1 MAQKH
6 IRFDW
11 AIKKLLRNKANF
23 EILEGFLSELLM
35 EDIFV
40 QEIIESESNKEN
52 PYDKSNRVDIL
63 VKNHR
68 GELMLIEIQNENEYD
83 YFHRMNYGQA
93 KLISENLFAGNK
105 YAAIKKVYSINI
117 VYFDLGQG
125 TDYIYVG
132 ETTFRGMHD
141 HDELRLSTKQQ
152 EIYALEKPSDIFATY
167 YLLRLNNFDDIPE
180 NTLDEWIY
188 FLKRSEIQDSFK
200 AKGLIKAKEAMR
212 VDSLNPSE
220 KEDYE
225 NYIKVHRIR
234 LGEIDTAWENGKD
247 AAKKEFMPI
256 FEEQRKQIEEAE
268 KQKEEAEKQ
277 KEEAEKQKEAMR
289 NTLKNTIL
297 QLQSLG
303 MDLAQIGNITGKTQ
317 EEINEILR

>member
-23 EILEGFLSELLM
+23 EILEGFLTELLM

-93 KLISENLFAGNK
+93 KLISEHLFAGDK
-105 YAAIKKVYSINI
+105 YAEIMKVYSINI

-125 TDYIYVG
+125 TDYIYIG

-141 HDELRLSTKQQ
+141 HDELRLSSKQQ

-212 VDSLNPSE
+212 VDSLDASE

-256 FEEQRKQIEEAE
+256 IEEERRQKEEAE

-277 KEEAEKQKEAMR
+277 KEEAEKQREEMK

-297 QLQSLG
+297 HLQSLG
-303 MDLAQIGNITGKTQ
+303 MDLAQIGNITGKIQ
-317 EEINEILR
+317 EEIKEILR

>member
-40 QEIIESESNKEN
+40 QEIIESESNKN
-52 PYDKSNRVDIL
+52 TPYDKSNRVDIL
-63 VKNHR
+63 VRNHR
-68 GELMLIEIQNENEYD
+68 NELMLIEIQNENEYD

-93 KLISENLFAGNK
+93 KLISEHLFAGEK
-105 YAAIKKVYSINI
+105 YSEIKKVYSINI

-125 TDYIYVG
+125 SDYIYIG
-132 ETTFRGMHD
+132 QTRFRGMHD
-141 HDELRLSTKQQ
+141 NDELKLSEKQQ
-152 EIYALEKPSDIFATY
+152 EIYQLESPSDIFATY
-167 YLLRLNNFDDIPE
+167 YLLRLRNFDDQPE
-180 NTLDEWIY
+180 DTLDEWIY

-200 AKGLIKAKEAMR
+200 AKGLQKAKEAMR
-212 VDSLNPSE
+212 VDNLNAAE

-225 NYIKVHRIR
+225 NYVKVHRIR
-234 LGEIDTAWENGKD
+234 LGELDTAWINGKD
-247 AAKKEFMPI
+247 AAEKELMPV
-256 FEEQRKQIEEAE
+256 IEEAKKRE
-268 KQKEEAEKQ
+268 EEAKKRE
-277 KEEAEKQKEAMR
+277 EEAKKREKEMKNAF
-289 NTLKNTIL
+289 KNTIV

-303 MDLAQIGNITGKTQ
+303 MDMAQIEKITGKTS
-317 EEINEILR
+317 EEIKQILS

>member
-23 EILEGFLSELLM
+23 EILEGFLTELLM

-200 AKGLIKAKEAMR
+200 AKGLIKAKEVMR

-256 FEEQRKQIEEAE
+256 FEEQRKQIEEERKQKEAAE
-268 KQKEEAEKQ
+268 KQKEEMKNA
-277 KEEAEKQKEAMR
+277 
-289 NTLKNTIL
+289 LKNTIL
-297 QLQSLG
+297 KLQSLG
-303 MDLAQIGNITGKTQ
+303 MDSAQIGDITGKTQ
-317 EEINEILR
+317 EEINEILG

>member
-1 MAQKH
+1 MQKH

-63 VKNHR
+63 VKNHQ

-93 KLISENLFAGNK
+93 KLISEHLFAGNK
-105 YAAIKKVYSINI
+105 YAEIKKVYSINI

-125 TDYIYVG
+125 TDYIYIG

-141 HDELRLSTKQQ
+141 HDELKLSAKQQ

-167 YLLRLNNFDDIPE
+167 YLLRLNNFDDKPE

-188 FLKRSEIQDSFK
+188 FLKRSEIQDTFK

-212 VDSLNPSE
+212 IDSLDADE
-220 KEDYE
+220 KEDYD
-225 NYIKVHRIR
+225 NFIKVQRIR
-234 LGEIDTAWENGKD
+234 LGEIDTAWESGKD
-247 AAKKEFMPI
+247 AARKEFMPM
-256 FEEQRKQIEEAE
+256 IEEE
-268 KQKEEAEKQ
+268 RRQKEEMKYI
-277 KEEAEKQKEAMR
+277 
-289 NTLKNTIL
+289 LKSTIL
-297 QLQSLG
+297 KLQSLG
-303 MDLAQIGNITGKTQ
+303 MDLAQIGNIMSKT
-317 EEINEILR
+317 EEQIKDILG

>member
-1 MAQKH
+1 MVQKH

-40 QEIIESESNKEN
+40 QEILESESNKDN

-93 KLISENLFAGNK
+93 KLISENIFAGNK
-105 YAAIKKVYSINI
+105 YSEIKKVYSINI

-125 TDYIYVG
+125 SDYIYIG
-132 ETTFRGMHD
+132 ETVFKGMHD
-141 HDELRLSTKQQ
+141 HDELALSAKQQ
-152 EIYALEKPSDIFATY
+152 EIYSLEKPSDIFATY
-167 YLLRLNNFDDIPE
+167 YLLRLNNFDDKPE

-188 FLKRSEIQDSFK
+188 FLKRSQIEDGFK
-200 AKGLIKAKEAMR
+200 AKGLQKAKEAMR
-212 VDSLNPSE
+212 IDNLNPSE

-225 NYIKVHRIR
+225 NFIKVRRIR
-234 LGEIDTAWENGKD
+234 LGEIDTAWEGGKD
-247 AAKKEFMPI
+247 EAKKELLPLI
-256 FEEQRKQIEEAE
+256 EQAKAREEEERKQKLEL
-268 KQKEEAEKQ
+268 K
-277 KEEAEKQKEAMR
+277 
-289 NTLKNTIL
+289 NTLKQTII
-297 QLQSLG
+297 QLQSFG
-303 MDLAQIGNITGKTQ
+303 MDLAQIAKMLNKSND
-317 EEINEILR
+317 EINEILS

>member
-40 QEIIESESNKEN
+40 QEIIDSESNKN
-52 PYDKSNRVDIL
+52 TPYDKRDAAQSNRVDIL

-68 GELMLIEIQNENEYD
+68 NELMLIEIQNENEYD

-93 KLISENLFAGNK
+93 KLISEHLFAGEK
-105 YAAIKKVYSINI
+105 YSEIKKVYSINI

-125 TDYIYVG
+125 SDYIYIG
-132 ETTFRGMHD
+132 QTRFRGMHD
-141 HDELRLSTKQQ
+141 NDELKLSEKQQ
-152 EIYALEKPSDIFATY
+152 EIYQLENPSDIFATY
-167 YLLRLNNFDDIPE
+167 YLLRLKNFDDQPE
-180 NTLDEWIY
+180 DTLDEWIY

-200 AKGLIKAKEAMR
+200 AKGLKKAKEAMR
-212 VDSLNPSE
+212 VDNLNPAE

-225 NYIKVHRIR
+225 NYVKEYRIR

-247 AAKKEFMPI
+247 AAEKELIPI
-256 FEEQRKQIEEAE
+256 IEEAKKRE
-268 KQKEEAEKQ
+268 EEAKKRE
-277 KEEAEKQKEAMR
+277 EEAKKREEEMKNA
-289 NTLKNTIL
+289 LKNTIL

-303 MDLAQIGNITGKTQ
+303 MDMEHIRNITGKTL
-317 EEINEILR
+317 EEIKQILS

>member
-23 EILEGFLSELLM
+23 EILEGFFSELLM

-40 QEIIESESNKEN
+40 QEILESESNKEN

-93 KLISENLFAGNK
+93 KLISEHLFAGNK
-105 YAAIKKVYSINI
+105 YASIKKVYSINI

-132 ETTFRGMHD
+132 ETIFKGMHD

-152 EIYALEKPSDIFATY
+152 EIYNLEKPSDIFATY
-167 YLLRLNNFDDIPE
+167 YLLRLNNFDDKPE
-180 NTLDEWIY
+180 DTLDEWIY

-200 AKGLIKAKEAMR
+200 AKGLKKAKEAMR

-220 KEDYE
+220 KEDYD
-225 NYIKVHRIR
+225 NYIKVQRIR
-234 LGEIDTAWENGKD
+234 LGEIDTAWEGGKD
-247 AAKKEFMPI
+247 EARKEIMPI
-256 FEEQRKQIEEAE
+256 VEEERR
-268 KQKEEAEKQ
+268 QKEEERRQ
-277 KEEAEKQKEAMR
+277 KEEERRQKEDMKNA
-289 NTLKNTIL
+289 LKNTIL
-297 QLQSLG
+297 HLQSLG

-317 EEINEILR
+317 EEINEILG